1 MARGKVDEVDRT
13 TDFYEYMFTMR
24 RNLSFI
30 DALVKLL
37 EDIPDNA
44 NLSQV
49 FCISYVI
56 KFLRTY
62 CDTDDDYELALAS
75 YGFLEGFSYKK
86 YKSVQER
93 TKEYWKYACK
103 YEEHEFIRS
112 NWTVGTALTELK
124 DAHIIIIGYLDKISQ
139 KVKDENGGKLG
150 LIEEVPKELV
160 FPKPRM
166 VKERPTE
173 QLYEADAPTSPTV
186 TGDMSTNEE
195 IPLDTNVESDKLD
208 SVSGAE
214 SNHTGVMDGT
224 IPEKQMVNSFTETD
238 SILDDEAYKP
248 GDMISEENS
257 PKINPPNPPPPE
269 PDSKSRQI
277 KILMTVTIL
286 LLIAVIVLVWALMR
300 KNDTVYNS
308 GNRQPANESSCQY
321 PDTYLSKETITE
333 KINADGS
340 TETITEKEYS
350 LILPNPP
357 IDDEEEKAADS
368 FIDNVINFFEWL
380 NNLFR
385 EDE

>member
-1 MARGKVDEVDRT
+1 MARGKVDEVDKT
-13 TDFYEYMFTMR
+13 TDFYEYMSTMR
-24 RNLSFI
+24 RNLSYI

-44 NLSQV
+44 NLSQD

-186 TGDMSTNEE
+186 TG
-195 IPLDTNVESDKLD
+195 
-208 SVSGAE
+208 
-214 SNHTGVMDGT
+214 VMDGT
-224 IPEKQMVNSFTETD
+224 IPEKQTVNSFTETD

-248 GDMISEENS
+248 GDMFSEENS
-257 PKINPPNPPPPE
+257 PEINPPNPPPPE

-277 KILMTVTIL
+277 KILVTVIIL
-286 LLIAVIVLVWALMR
+286 LLIVVIALACALIR
-300 KNDTVYNS
+300 KNDTVYDS